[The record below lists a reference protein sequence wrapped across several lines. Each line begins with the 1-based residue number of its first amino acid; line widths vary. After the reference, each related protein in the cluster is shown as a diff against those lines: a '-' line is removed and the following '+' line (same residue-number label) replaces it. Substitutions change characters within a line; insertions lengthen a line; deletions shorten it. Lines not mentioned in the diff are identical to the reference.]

1 MSAADAFFDT
11 SVLLHLV
18 SAETRKADR
27 VEELLASRGT
37 ISVQVLNE
45 FMAVARR
52 KLGMTTGEVR
62 EILGVVRKLC
72 TVEDVSAETHDRA
85 ALVHERYGFGFFD
98 SVLVAS
104 ALMSGARDLYTED
117 LQHGQV
123 IDKRLRVINPFR

>member
-1 MSAADAFFDT
+1 MSAADIFFDT
-11 SVLLHLV
+11 STLLYLV

-27 VEELLASRGT
+27 VEELLASHGT

-52 KLGMTTGEVR
+52 KLGMRIDEVR

-85 ALVHERYGFGFFD
+85 TLIHQRYGFGFFD

-104 ALMSGARDLYTED
+104 ALMSGARLLYSED

-123 IDKRLRVINPFR
+123 IDKRLRVVNPFR